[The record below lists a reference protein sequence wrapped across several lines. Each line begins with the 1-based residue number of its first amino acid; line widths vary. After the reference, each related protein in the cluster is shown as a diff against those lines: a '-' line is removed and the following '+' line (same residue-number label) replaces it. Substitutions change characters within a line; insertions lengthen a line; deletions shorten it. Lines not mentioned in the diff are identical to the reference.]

1 MTVKIQVRRGT
12 AANWT
17 SVNPTLSS
25 GEIGFE
31 TDTKKIKVGDG
42 STAWT
47 ALSYAAGGNEFDT
60 SIIFEGATANAYET
74 TLTVVDPTADRT
86 ITLPDVTG
94 TVVTTG
100 NLSAITSVGSL
111 SSLTVTGDLTVNGT
125 TTTINSVA
133 VNVNNQ
139 VIFEGA
145 TADAYETT
153 LTAADPTADRTITL
167 PNVDGTLITTGNLS
181 SITTTGTVSSGTWN
195 GTTIGLLYGG
205 TGATTQAGAA
215 NAVLPAQTSASGKYL
230 TSDGSNVSWGS
241 VSGYSAPTLGSTS
254 IASGATVTTIA
265 GLTLSSPTFTTPA
278 LGTPASGVLT
288 NATGLPLTTGV
299 TGTLPIANGGTN
311 ATSAPAAMAN
321 LMGYTST
328 ATAAGTTTL
337 TNTSS
342 YYQQFTGIT
351 TQTIQLPVTSTLTTG
366 WTFHI
371 VNNSTGLLTVNS
383 SGGNLVITVPV
394 QTTAMVTCIGTA
406 ATTAADWESG
416 ITDFSSV
423 VGSGS
428 AVMVSGAGTNGQVLT
443 STGTGTQWAAAASDA
458 TPTVFMLMG
467 A

>member
-100 NLSAITSVGSL
+100 NLSSITSVGSL

-125 TTTINSVA
+125 TTTINSTTLSVDDKNIELGSVDTPSNTTA
-133 VNVNNQ
+133 DGGGLTLK
-139 VIFEGA
+139 GA
-145 TADAYETT
+145 TDKTFNWVNSTT
-153 LTAADPTADRTITL
+153 SWTSSENLDLATGKTLKIAGTDVLSGSTLGSGITGSSLTSVGTIA
-167 PNVDGTLITTGNLS
+167 
-181 SITTTGTVSSGTWN
+181 TGTWQGTAV
-195 GTTIGLLYGG
+195 GLAYGG
-205 TGATTQAGAA
+205 TGKTT
-215 NAVLPAQTSASGKYL
+215 
-230 TSDGSNVSWGS
+230 
-241 VSGYSAPTLGSTS
+241 
-254 IASGATVTTIA
+254 
-265 GLTLSSPTFTTPA
+265 
-278 LGTPASGVLT
+278 
-288 NATGLPLTTGV
+288 
-299 TGTLPIANGGTN
+299 
-311 ATSAPAAMAN
+311 APAAMAN

-342 YYQQFTGIT
+342 YYQVFTGVT
-351 TQTIQLPVTSTLTTG
+351 TQTIVLPVTSTLQTG
-366 WTFHI
+366 WSFHL
-371 VNNSTGLLTVNS
+371 VNNSTGLVTINS
-383 SGGNLVITVPV
+383 SGGNQVIIIPAN
-394 QTTAMVTCIGTA
+394 TTAMVTCIGTTL
-406 ATTAADWESG
+406 TTAADWEFG
-416 ITDFSSV
+416 VTDFSTYT
-423 VGSGS
+423 GSGNV
-428 AVMVSGAGTNGQVLT
+428 VMATSPTISGLTLTGSLTANSSTGTSGFVLT
-443 STGTGTQWAAAASDA
+443 STGSGVQWAAAAADS

-467 A
+467 G